1 LLSFSALMFIACN
14 DTPKQNEPL
23 HIEQVQTLQYNVL
36 NIYPHDETAFTEGL
50 EFRNGYLYEG
60 TGDTEYSGKSKL
72 AKTELTTGKDLQ
84 KIFLPKEYFGEGI
97 TMLNNKIYQLTYK
110 EQKCFVYDAK
120 TFKKINEFTYEGEG
134 WGMTNNGSEII
145 MGNGSNHLYFR
156 NPETF
161 AITKTLSITNNYGP
175 VGGIN
180 ELEYVDGFVY
190 ANVWPSYKIVKIN
203 LNTSKVVAEANLED
217 ILIKYAKEDTER
229 KIDVLNGIAY
239 DSITKKFYI
248 TGKYWS
254 KIFEI
259 QFN

>member
-1 LLSFSALMFIACN
+1 M
-14 DTPKQNEPL
+14 
-23 HIEQVQTLQYNVL
+23 
-36 NIYPHDETAFTEGL
+36 
-50 EFRNGYLYEG
+50 
-60 TGDTEYSGKSKL
+60 
-72 AKTELTTGKDLQ
+72 Q